1 MTVGRVLVCS
11 LSVGVQPVFRR
22 LPFSE
27 RRLLRAL
34 VFVATLDPVVLAVRI
49 VSMFT
54 GSSIRETW
62 TGASRS
68 VSIDRKSTRLNSS
81 HVAISYAVFCF
92 AAHLALPS
100 FPTRRSSDLVCSLSV
115 GVQPVFRR
123 LPFSERRL
131 LRALVFVATLDP
143 VVLAVRI
150 VSMFTGSSIRETWTG
165 ASRSVS

>member
-1 MTVGRVLVCS
+1 RSPSPPIYTLSLHDALPIFTAVGVRGVVFTFGLGMTVGRVLVCS

-54 GSSIRETW
+54 DSSIRETW

-68 VSIDRKSTRLNSS
+68 VSI
-81 HVAISYAVFCF
+81 AI
-92 AAHLALPS
+92 
-100 FPTRRSSDLVCSLSV
+100 
-115 GVQPVFRR
+115 
-123 LPFSERRL
+123 
-131 LRALVFVATLDP
+131 
-143 VVLAVRI
+143 
-150 VSMFTGSSIRETWTG
+150 
-165 ASRSVS
+165 